1 MRTTLLGHLDL
12 LGNYELPLCRYL
24 NRVQSRPVIAFFRL
38 VSRLGDGHLWVALA
52 LTLLCFGGDRAQG
65 VLGHLLLLACV
76 SLPLY
81 KVLKH
86 RLARERPYV
95 LHQGIA
101 MLVPPLDRYSF
112 PSGHT
117 LHAVAFTLLF
127 SYYYPSLAWILVP
140 FTVAV
145 ALSRV
150 VLGVHYP
157 SDVAAGF
164 AIGLAL
170 SGLSFLVL

>member
-1 MRTTLLGHLDL
+1 MRTTLLGHLDH
-12 LGNYELPLCRYL
+12 LGTYELPLCRYL
-24 NRVQSRPVIAFFRL
+24 NRVQSRSVIGFFKL

-52 LTLLCFGGDRAQG
+52 LTLWLFGGDGAQPA
-65 VLGHLLLLACV
+65 LGHLLLLASV

-86 RLARERPYV
+86 RMARERPYV
-95 LHQGIA
+95 QHPGVD
-101 MLVPPLDRYSF
+101 MLVAPLDRYSF

-117 LHAVAFTLLF
+117 LHSVAFTLLF
-127 SYYYPSLAWILVP
+127 CYYYPSLAWFLVP

-150 VLGVHYP
+150 ILGVHYP

-164 AIGLAL
+164 AIGLTL
-170 SGLSFLVL
+170 TGLSFLVF